1 MKNLGYVNNACKSS
15 VIDIFHLIQINKLKP
30 PLFFRTLQYVC
41 ERTEKLIEKINKQQ
55 QTLFQSF
62 DCRTKKKP
70 RIDVDSDI
78 EISGDEEHKQ

>member
-1 MKNLGYVNNACKSS
+1 M
-15 VIDIFHLIQINKLKP
+15 
-30 PLFFRTLQYVC
+30 C

-62 DCRTKKKP
+62 DCRAKKKP

-78 EISGDEEHKQ
+78 EISDDEEHKQ